1 MNNVILQGRLTDDI
15 KVEGKKVK
23 YANFTLAVRDGLD
36 ENGEPKAQFI
46 RCVAFDK
53 SAETLE
59 QYTNKGMPL
68 VLRGR
73 LNNYVYEDEEGE
85 KRYGYNVVIE
95 TFDLIVSK
103 EKEETKKTKTSKYHK

>member
-1 MNNVILQGRLTDDI
+1 MNCVVLQGRLTDDI

-23 YANFTLAVRDGLD
+23 YANFSLAVRDGLD

-53 SAETLE
+53 GAETLAE
-59 QYTNKGMPL
+59 YTEKGSPL

-73 LNNYVYEDEEGE
+73 LNNYVYEDEDGE
-85 KRYGYNVVIE
+85 KRYGYNVIVE
-95 TFDLIVSK
+95 SFDLITSK
-103 EKEETKKTKTSKYHK
+103 TKEENVKKSGKYHK